1 MTIDI
6 TRNAPSLE
14 HTRVIADDLAAVLRP
29 GDVVRL
35 EGEMGAGKTT
45 FVRLLAQNYGIAE
58 EAVSSPTFVIMNI
71 YGDEESEHPTLAHM
85 DCYRLG
91 DESELDALGWDRI
104 IGGDAIVLIEWAER
118 IDEAIPEGALRV
130 AIDHVDETSR
140 RFRFFIPEQWSAR
153 AGFDA
158 IRPRPDTTCPV
169 TGRAVPGDA
178 LTWPFASERARLADL
193 NAWFNEE
200 HVISRPIEQ
209 ADLEQGE

>member
-1 MTIDI
+1 MPIEI
-6 TRNAPSLE
+6 TRNAPSIE
-14 HTRVIADDLAAVLRP
+14 HTQVIAEDLSAILRP
-29 GDVVRL
+29 GDIVRL

-45 FVRLLAQNYGIAE
+45 FVRLLAQRYGIAAD
-58 EAVSSPTFVIMNI
+58 AVSSPTYVIMNI
-71 YGDEESEHPTLAHM
+71 YDAQDDQHPPLAHL

-91 DESELDALGWDRI
+91 DESELDALGWDQI
-104 IGGDAIVLIEWAER
+104 IDTDAIILIEWAER
-118 IDEAIPEGALRV
+118 IDDAIPDDALRI

-140 RFRFFIPEQWSAR
+140 RFRFTIPDHWAQR

-158 IRPRPDTTCPV
+158 IQPRPDTTCPV
-169 TGRAVPGDA
+169 TGSAVSGDS
-178 LTWPFASERARLADL
+178 LTWPFISEQARMADL